1 MDEGLGAVDESFF
14 SFFVDGESEDFDSL
28 EDVADELDVD
38 FVVEDL
44 RLSFL

>member
-1 MDEGLGAVDESFF
+1 MDEGLGVGDESFF
-14 SFFVDGESEDFDSL
+14 SFFVDGESDDFDSL
-28 EDVADELDVD
+28 EDVVDELDAD